1 MSMTSGEPI
10 LEALETQVGCYRRL
24 ARLAEQQHLFVQSG
38 QTDELLKTLQKR
50 QEVLDQITGCERTIG
65 PVKPRWAAFVADLPP
80 ARKSVA
86 ESMMSETRKLL
97 EQITTSDRNDS
108 IVLQQRRANLGRQIN
123 KTMAA
128 KVINRKYT
136 ASAYGV
142 PGPARLDVQQ

>member
-1 MSMTSGEPI
+1 MTAGESI

-50 QEVLDQITGCERTIG
+50 QEVLDQITCCERTIG
-65 PVKPRWAAFVADLPP
+65 PVKPRWSAFVAELPQP
-80 ARKSVA
+80 RKTAA
-86 ESMMSETRKLL
+86 ESMMAETRKLL
-97 EQITTSDRNDS
+97 EQITTADRNDS

-136 ASAYGV
+136 VSAYGA
-142 PGPARLDVQQ
+142 PPPSRLDVHQ